1 LDNQLVDRPASI
13 FSNRS
18 FRLFFAGQA
27 ASFIGDGLR
36 TLALPLLVFHV
47 TGSALTIG
55 VAYALQFFPFALAGL
70 VGGSL
75 ADRLDRRKLMITCDA
90 LRFVVVAVLVAA
102 LIWKFLS
109 LPLIYVSIV
118 IISTCAA
125 IFSGGEASSIPFVLG
140 KDRATQAVSTLI
152 AAEQGANLIAP
163 PIGGALFTL
172 GGALPALAVNALTYL
187 VSFGAISSIH
197 TLGPERAGKL
207 PTWQQLDADIRTGF
221 RFLWADAAMRAI
233 TLLSL
238 GLNLFGMMAGAI
250 YIPFYK
256 TTLGASDAQVGL
268 TLGISAFG
276 TMLGSLF
283 AGAFAGRWRFGT
295 ALCIAYALD
304 ALIFVPV
311 IFLHNLWLVTLF
323 WAATAATTGFET
335 AQIVSWRMR
344 VIPQESVGRVF
355 GAVRLIVLIGV
366 VPGSIV
372 GGWLAQIYGARL
384 PVIVATFGYLILA
397 LGAIAVPAVRR
408 DAR

>member
-1 LDNQLVDRPASI
+1 MIERPANI
-13 FSNRS
+13 FANRS

-36 TLALPLLVFHV
+36 TLALPLLVFHL
-47 TGSALTIG
+47 TGSALTLGIT
-55 VAYALQFFPFALAGL
+55 YALQFLPFALAGL

-75 ADRLDRRKLMITCDA
+75 ADRLDRRRLMLVCDVV
-90 LRFVVVAVLVAA
+90 RFGILIVLIVG
-102 LIWKFLS
+102 LVRGSLS
-109 LPLIYVSIV
+109 LLLIYSSIV
-118 IISTCAA
+118 IISICAA
-125 IFSGGEASSIPFVLG
+125 IFLGGEASSIPFVLG

-163 PIGGALFTL
+163 PIGGALFSL

-187 VSFGAISSIH
+187 VSFGAISRIR
-197 TLGPERAGKL
+197 TLGPQAPGKL
-207 PTWQQLDADIRTGF
+207 PSPRELWADIRIGF

-268 TLGISAFG
+268 TLGIGAVG
-276 TMLGSLF
+276 TMLGSLL
-283 AGAFAGRWRFGT
+283 AGAFAGRWPFGK
-295 ALCIAYALD
+295 ALSIAYAID
-304 ALIFVPV
+304 ALVFVPV

-323 WAATAATTGFET
+323 WAVANAGAGFET

-344 VIPQESVGRVF
+344 IIPQESVGRVF
-355 GAVRLIVLIGV
+355 GAVRLVVLIGI
-366 VPGSIV
+366 VPGSIF
-372 GGWLAQIYGARL
+372 GGYLAEAHGARL
-384 PVIVATFGYLILA
+384 PVIVATVGYLVLA

-408 DAR
+408 DKR